1 MGRDPATKRL
11 IADPA
16 AFPEGIKAVADYVH
30 SMDMKLGIYTDRG
43 KLTCQKRP
51 GSKGFEAVDAQTF
64 ADWGIGKTLH
74 TPHSKSRPVCTRAD
88 FIPWERANS
97 LGGRDEIPSRNIVL
111 QPQPET
117 LIIRP

>member
-1 MGRDPATKRL
+1 VGRDPATKRL

-51 GSKGFEAVDAQTF
+51 GSKGLEAVDAQTF

-74 TPHSKSRPVCTRAD
+74 IPHSTFRSVDTQGPG
-88 FIPWERANS
+88 PHS
-97 LGGRDEIPSRNIVL
+97 LAEGECPGR
-111 QPQPET
+111 QG
-117 LIIRP
+117 